1 MRFKTNELT
10 LIGILAAIIA
20 VSGLFKL
27 PGIFP
32 GTEFQLS
39 APIAVA
45 ILGCFGFKRYILA
58 GIVASGITFIT
69 GIHTVL
75 NVVTAMS
82 FRIVAGGVAMVIGNG
97 AIGLTAAGPIGTAGA
112 RLVLAG
118 ITGAEV
124 SALLAAALPGML
136 YTAVSSYILSVVLRK
151 IIQQTPFKE
160 YLWEEKKVLIGS
172 KSKSYMLK

>member
-1 MRFKTNELT
+1 MRIKTKELT

-75 NVVTAMS
+75 NVVTAMT
-82 FRIVAGGVAMVIGNG
+82 FRVIAGAVAVFIGNG
-97 AIGLTAAGPIGTAGA
+97 AIGLTAAGPIGTTGA
-112 RLVLAG
+112 RFVLAG
-118 ITGAEV
+118 ITGAEF
-124 SALLAAALPGML
+124 SALLVAALPGMV
-136 YTAVSSYILSVVLRK
+136 YTAAVSYILSIVLRR
-151 IIQQTPFKE
+151 IIEHTPFKE
-160 YLWEEKKVLIGS
+160 YLWNEKKLLVGS
-172 KSKSYMLK
+172 KANSYMVK